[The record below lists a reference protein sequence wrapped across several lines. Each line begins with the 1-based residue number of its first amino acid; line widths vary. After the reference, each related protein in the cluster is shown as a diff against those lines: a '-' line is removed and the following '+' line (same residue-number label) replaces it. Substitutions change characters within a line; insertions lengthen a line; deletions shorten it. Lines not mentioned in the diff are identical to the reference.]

1 MASYTTPAEARR
13 RAVRGLLLQLGGY
26 GSLNTAVILRHLET
40 RGSLLT
46 CENVRARDR
55 ASCNAMVARHNA
67 RAWPESV
74 PVDWQDGFRWE
85 LGPDRTEAAAAIAG
99 TREAVALCV

>member
-1 MASYTTPAEARR
+1 MESYTTPAEARR

-26 GSLNTAVILRHLET
+26 GALNTAIILQHLET

-46 CENVRARDR
+46 CENVRSRDR

-67 RAWPESV
+67 RQEVGS
-74 PVDWQDGFRWE
+74 VDWQDEWRWVPTAS
-85 LGPDRTEAAAAIAG
+85 LAG
-99 TREAVALCV
+99 KAVAG

>member
-1 MASYTTPAEARR
+1 MESYTTPAEARR

-26 GSLNTAVILRHLET
+26 GQLNTAIILQHLET

-55 ASCNAMVARHNA
+55 AAVNAMVARHNA
-67 RAWPESV
+67 RQEAGSI
-74 PVDWQDGFRWE
+74 DWQDEWVWE
-85 LGPDRTEAAAAIAG
+85 PTERTEGRNRTLAG
-99 TREAVALCV
+99 EAVARCS